1 MLRRGLGFL
10 VPCCSPCRTMLR
22 GGEGR
27 STDVSHGGAAH
38 RRRMAGR
45 WQGTSENLP
54 SPPSANCPR
63 RRGGFKRSSQRLA
76 FRGRTVAVAWLQ
88 RGDESEGLAGSA
100 VEFGS
105 DGLEV
110 LSVVDR
116 EVGALG

>member
-45 WQGTSENLP
+45 WQGTYENQP
-54 SPPSANCPR
+54 SPPSAKCPTR
-63 RRGGFKRSSQRLA
+63 RPMGSPREDQPGGGGF
-76 FRGRTVAVAWLQ
+76 
-88 RGDESEGLAGSA
+88 GDVVPNTPIRRDEPSA
-100 VEFGS
+100 
-105 DGLEV
+105 
-110 LSVVDR
+110 
-116 EVGALG
+116 ALV